1 MTHYIFHVQ
10 DPAIP
15 VTDAAD
21 PTDKLIAFDVSVG
34 KTSVMTQLQSQNIA
48 ITTETTGAT
57 LANNGISILST
68 VASNYILAAPVKGQ
82 RKVVTAPTPTT
93 VKKVILSS
101 TDGSIT
107 FGTSVSNVFAFST
120 VAILDQTVEFI
131 ATSTTKWI
139 VKSVAGSTA
148 VPSIATSTST

>member
-1 MTHYIFHVQ
+1 MSIYTFHVQ
-10 DPAIP
+10 DPAAGTGDP
-15 VTDAAD
+15 AD
-21 PTDKLIAFDVSVG
+21 KVLIYDNSTG
-34 KTSVMTQLQSQNIA
+34 KTSYMTQVQGQDVA

-57 LANNGISILST
+57 LAANGVSIIST
-68 VASNYILAAPVKGQ
+68 VASNYLMPTPVVGR

-93 VKKVILSS
+93 VKKVVLAS

-120 VAILDQTVEFI
+120 VAILDQTVTFL
-131 ATSTTKWI
+131 ATSLTKWI
-139 VKSVAGSTA
+139 VESVGGSTA